1 MTESKT
7 HASDNEMDDWIAVV
21 DRLPFIASVKRD
33 FTSLRRMLYDR
44 RAPRVAVVGA
54 AGSGRTALANALLGA
69 EAFDASTPHPNEGEW
84 MRIDAAGRRLDWLEL
99 PATDALEDTEEL
111 AWRAFEDQLPDVLLG
126 VVETGNEAASS
137 DVSAA
142 LLALREQLNK
152 EHGTKLEPLIVVS
165 KADRLPPADAAPPYP
180 SEKRTAVD
188 LSLQGVRNAM
198 SGLKRPAEAFMAV
211 SATPIASDGSSV
223 RWNIDAL
230 SDAILEQ
237 LPDAAQLE
245 AARAFDVGQE
255 ARRKVA
261 RALVNSASALA
272 VTVGLAPVPFADVF
286 VLLPLQG
293 AMVTGIAYLSGRPW
307 DRRAGAEWI
316 ASMGVAGGAGIGLRW
331 GARQLVKLVP
341 GAGSLVGAGIA
352 GAGTL
357 AIGRSAIAYF
367 IEGPGARPDRLEL
380 RADNPQP

>member
-1 MTESKT
+1 MTETKT
-7 HASDNEMDDWIAVV
+7 RASDNEMDDWVAVV

-54 AGSGRTALANALLGA
+54 QGSGRTALANALLGA
-69 EAFDASTPHPNEGEW
+69 EAFDEAVPHPEPGTW

-99 PATDALEDTEEL
+99 PATDAIEDTEEL
-111 AWRAFEDQLPDVLLG
+111 AWRAFEDQIPDVLIG
-126 VVETGNEAASS
+126 MVEAGNEAAAS
-137 DVSAA
+137 DVSVALAA
-142 LLALREQLNK
+142 LRAQLDK
-152 EHGTKLEPLIVVS
+152 EHGLKLEPLVVVS
-165 KADRLPPADAAPPYP
+165 KVDRLPPADAAPPYP
-180 SEKRTAVD
+180 SEKRNAVD
-188 LSLQGVRNAM
+188 LSLQATRHAM
-198 SGLKRPAEAFMAV
+198 AALKRPTEAFMAV
-211 SATPIASDGSSV
+211 SAAPVATDGTSG
-223 RWNIDAL
+223 RWNLDVL
-230 SDAILEQ
+230 SDAILER
-237 LPDAAQLE
+237 LPDAAQME
-245 AARAFDVGQE
+245 GARAFDVGQE

-367 IEGPGARPDRLEL
+367 IDGPGARPDRLEL
-380 RADNPQP
+380 RADNPQ